1 MSWGVFPSACERSFV
16 PFDSLMRAEASAVVV
31 PIARRTRQ
39 VVLIVAMLPVVTQ
52 RKRNA
57 AAITTNQKAIWV
69 RARVTGSTPSGRRR
83 HGSRKISVLAAKNAR
98 EMAMTA
104 KTIVI
109 DQNIHLLMPMRLNRQ
124 RLSLA
129 WGVTAVGK
137 VIVSAPDL
145 RVSVTLLGM
154 RKAGLSKSRWKG
166 SSAVLSSSFGAAT
179 DFGVKANLSQ

>member
-69 RARVTGSTPSGRRR
+69 RARLTGSTPSGRRR
-83 HGSRKISVLAAKNAR
+83 HGSRKISVLAAKNAS

-137 VIVSAPDL
+137 GEVAAAGL
-145 RVSVTLLGM
+145 RGGGAFVGM
-154 RKAGLSKSRWKG
+154 REG
-166 SSAVLSSSFGAAT
+166 GA
-179 DFGVKANLSQ
+179 SQSPWEGT